1 VQRFHLINSLSCK
14 NTGMNY
20 RRMKTW
26 ACLHGMDDQAGHT
39 VQHDLRAKLN
49 VGGIEGNAKGQ
60 TLVLQFKAVT
70 KLVAVGQR
78 FCMGNTPEIALIDI
92 HNRRI
97 VTQGG

>member
-1 VQRFHLINSLSCK
+1 MK
-14 NTGMNY
+14 D

-26 ACLHGMDDQAGHT
+26 ACLHGMSDQNGRT
-39 VQHDLRAKLN
+39 VQHDLRVKLN
-49 VGGIEGNAKGQ
+49 VGVIEGNVKGQ

-70 KLVAVGQR
+70 KLVAIGQR